1 MKNIRIELFV
11 SARVVV
17 GDGVTEESEDV
28 GFSSADSIE
37 MTQVFPL
44 VQSALH
50 PEPANIEA
58 TVKGQMVGMLAKVAH
73 VLPERMGHAAKKL
86 A

>member
-1 MKNIRIELFV
+1 MKNIRIQLQV
-11 SARVVV
+11 TARVVV
-17 GDGVTEESEDV
+17 EGVIVEQ
-28 GFSSADSIE
+28 SSTDSID

-50 PEPANIEA
+50 PEPANIDA

>member
-1 MKNIRIELFV
+1 MKNIRIQLQV
-11 SARVVV
+11 TARVVV
-17 GDGVTEESEDV
+17 EGVIVEQ
-28 GFSSADSIE
+28 SSTDSID

>member
-1 MKNIRIELFV
+1 MKNIRIELEV
-11 SARVVV
+11 RARVVI
-17 GDGVTEESEDV
+17 GEGVTEEGGGGLAST
-28 GFSSADSIE
+28 DSIE
-37 MTQVFPL
+37 MTQLFPL
-44 VQSALH
+44 VQSALY

>member
-1 MKNIRIELFV
+1 MKNIRIELQV
-11 SARVVV
+11 TARVVV
-17 GDGVTEESEDV
+17 GDGVSETVQD
-28 GFSSADSIE
+28 GMEDIDE
-37 MTQVFPL
+37 MRLTQIFPL

>member
-1 MKNIRIELFV
+1 MKNIRIQLHV
-11 SARVVV
+11 TARVVV
-17 GDGVTEESEDV
+17 EGVIVEQ
-28 GFSSADSIE
+28 SSTDSID